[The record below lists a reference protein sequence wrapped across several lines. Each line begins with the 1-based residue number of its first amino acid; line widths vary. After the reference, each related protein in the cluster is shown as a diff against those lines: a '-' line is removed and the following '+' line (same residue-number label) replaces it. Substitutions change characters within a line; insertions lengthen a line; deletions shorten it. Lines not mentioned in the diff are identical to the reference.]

1 MTRIVA
7 LILAVTIGA
16 AACGGGAEPVPP
28 PATGTPSVA
37 LLPPSDL
44 RAAIPA
50 LDGWIRGEITMQDVT
65 SLDRSTAAMVT
76 FTRGGEKLDLEV
88 ADTGGD
94 ARAIESLEH
103 MAGSEVSR
111 TVANGYFK
119 GTTINGLPAV
129 ESWNTVDRLGELSV
143 LVRRRFIIHIAGSG
157 LADAAPMRALAEAVD
172 ASRLRGAGGAPP
184 SP

>member
-1 MTRIVA
+1 MMRVA
-7 LILAVTIGA
+7 LLLLVVATAA
-16 AACGGGAEPVPP
+16 AACGGGAEPVPAP
-28 PATGTPSVA
+28 AATGPPPVA

-44 RAAIPA
+44 RAAIPV
-50 LDGWIRGEITMQDVT
+50 LGGWARGEITVQDMT

-103 MAGSEVSR
+103 MAGSDVSR
-111 TVANGYFK
+111 TVENGYFK

-129 ESWNTVDRLGELSV
+129 ESWNTVDKLGELSV
-143 LVRRRFIIHIAGSG
+143 LVRRRYIIHVAGSG

-172 ASRLRGAGGAPP
+172 TTRLR
-184 SP
+184 

>member
-1 MTRIVA
+1 MMRIA
-7 LILAVTIGA
+7 ILLLAVTTGA
-16 AACGGGAEPVPP
+16 AACGGGAESVPP
-28 PATGTPSVA
+28 PAATGTPVV

-50 LDGWIRGEITMQDVT
+50 LDGWIRGEITMQDMT

-103 MAGSEVSR
+103 MAGSDVSR
-111 TVANGYFK
+111 TVENGYFK

-129 ESWNTVDRLGELSV
+129 ESWNTVDKLGELSV
-143 LVRRRFIIHIAGSG
+143 LVRRRYIIHIAGAG

-172 ASRLRGAGGAPP
+172 TSRLR
-184 SP
+184 

>member
-1 MTRIVA
+1 MMRIA
-7 LILAVTIGA
+7 ILLLAVTTGA

-28 PATGTPSVA
+28 PAAVGTPPVVV
-37 LLPPSDL
+37 LLPPSGL

-50 LDGWIRGEITMQDVT
+50 LDGWVRGEITMQDMT

-76 FTRGGEKLDLEV
+76 FTRGGEKMDLEV

-103 MAGSEVSR
+103 MAGSDVSR
-111 TVANGYFK
+111 TVENGYFK

-129 ESWNTVDRLGELSV
+129 ESWNTVDKLGELSV
-143 LVRRRFIIHIAGSG
+143 LIRRRYIIHVAGSG
-157 LADAAPMRALAEAVD
+157 LADAAPMRALAEAVNT
-172 ASRLRGAGGAPP
+172 ARMR
-184 SP
+184 

>member
-1 MTRIVA
+1 MMRVA
-7 LILAVTIGA
+7 ILLLAATIGA

-28 PATGTPSVA
+28 PAAPGPPPVA

-50 LDGWIRGEITMQDVT
+50 LDGWARGEITTQDMT

-94 ARAIESLEH
+94 VRAIESLEH
-103 MAGSEVSR
+103 MAGSDVSR
-111 TVANGYFK
+111 TVENGYFK

-129 ESWNTVDRLGELSV
+129 ESWNTVDKLGELSV
-143 LVRRRFIIHIAGSG
+143 LINRRYIIHVAGSG

-172 ASRLRGAGGAPP
+172 TARLR
-184 SP
+184 